1 MTLTW
6 YRHFQRNGGYL
17 NTHWITLYNVFICRS
32 EITDTTIVPIWFFFL
47 QKLQICRNP
56 NTTWITR
63 WTRASR
69 LYSDNP
75 LQELVVDIIVCPFLE
90 PVVDIIFRLL
100 LEPVVDNIVR
110 TLQELVVD
118 IIVCPFLEPVVDIIF
133 RLLQEPVVDNI
144 FSTLLEPVVVIIV
157 AYFENLSLTV
167 SFVHY

>member
-17 NTHWITLYNVFICRS
+17 NTHWIILYNVFICRS

-56 NTTWITR
+56 NTAWITR

-75 LQELVVDIIVCPFLE
+75 LQELVVDIIVCLFLE

-100 LEPVVDNIVR
+100 LEPVVDNI
-110 TLQELVVD
+110 
-118 IIVCPFLEPVVDIIF
+118 
-133 RLLQEPVVDNI
+133 

-157 AYFENLSLTV
+157 CPFWE
-167 SFVHY
+167 FVVDSIFRTLLEPIADSIFRTFLEPVVDSIVRTLL